1 MNAVLPHHTINQLD
15 NSGKIKSQHLNR
27 KAIIYIRQSTLQ
39 QVHRHQESTRLQYGL
54 VDRAILLGWPR
65 SAIEVI
71 DDDLG
76 CSGATIAGRHGFQRL
91 VAEVGLD
98 HVGMVLGLEM
108 SRLSRSSRDWYQLLE
123 VCAIFSTLIGDLDG
137 IYDPGIYND
146 RLLLGL
152 KGTMSEAELH
162 ILKQRMLEGKR
173 AKARR
178 GELGM
183 QVPMGYCRQLSG
195 IVVKDPDEQA
205 QSAIARVFELFERKL
220 TINGVLSE
228 FVSQQI
234 QMPYRVATGINKGDL
249 VWHRPNRVT
258 LSNLL
263 HNPIYAGAYAYGR
276 RPTDP
281 RKKIPGRPATGRT
294 VAGIEDWE
302 VLIKDQLPAYITWSQ
317 YERNVRQLQANTAQA
332 LGVARKGA
340 ALLSGVLICGRCGLR
355 MAPHYSSPAGRY
367 RYSCD
372 RMKVDYGEA
381 ACQSLSGLSLD
392 ECITGLIFKA
402 LLPAALEISMAA
414 AEDQAAE
421 RQKQQKYWLQRLERT
436 HIDSERAARQ
446 YNAVEPEN
454 RLVARTLERKWE
466 EALAAESQLKTQY
479 EQFLLEQPALLT
491 EEERLAIQNLAQDIP
506 ALWQA
511 DTTTAI
517 DRQMIVRQLI
527 ERIVVTVVDSTEV
540 VQVEVHWQGGHT
552 TQTLVKRPVGRLE
565 QMRDYEALM
574 ERVKVLQS
582 QRYSMPEMA
591 EILNSEGWVPPKQ
604 RGPYNAPMVRSLLNR
619 QGISLG
625 TPKQQHTAGI
635 PREADEW
642 TVKELA
648 QQLQMPEPTLYAWLK
663 KGLINARQVQANAR
677 LVWLVTADADQLE
690 QLRQQRSVQRIW
702 VHQPMDEIH

>member
-1 MNAVLPHHTINQLD
+1 MNAVLPNRTINQLD
-15 NSGKIKSQHLNR
+15 NSGKIKSQHLSR

-65 SAIEVI
+65 SDIEVI

-76 CSGATIAGRHGFQRL
+76 CSGSTIAGRHGFQRL

-137 IYDPGIYND
+137 IYDPSLYND

-162 ILKQRMLEGKR
+162 ILKQRMIEGKR

-228 FVSQQI
+228 LVAQQI

-294 VAGIEDWE
+294 VAEIEDWE
-302 VLIKDQLPAYITWSQ
+302 VLIKDQLPAYITWSH

-332 LGVARKGA
+332 LGVRCET
-340 ALLSGVLICGRCGLR
+340 GV
-355 MAPHYSSPAGRY
+355 
-367 RYSCD
+367 
-372 RMKVDYGEA
+372 E
-381 ACQSLSGLSLD
+381 
-392 ECITGLIFKA
+392 
-402 LLPAALEISMAA
+402 
-414 AEDQAAE
+414 
-421 RQKQQKYWLQRLERT
+421 
-436 HIDSERAARQ
+436 
-446 YNAVEPEN
+446 
-454 RLVARTLERKWE
+454 
-466 EALAAESQLKTQY
+466 
-479 EQFLLEQPALLT
+479 
-491 EEERLAIQNLAQDIP
+491 
-506 ALWQA
+506 
-511 DTTTAI
+511 
-517 DRQMIVRQLI
+517 
-527 ERIVVTVVDSTEV
+527 
-540 VQVEVHWQGGHT
+540 
-552 TQTLVKRPVGRLE
+552 
-565 QMRDYEALM
+565 
-574 ERVKVLQS
+574 
-582 QRYSMPEMA
+582 
-591 EILNSEGWVPPKQ
+591 
-604 RGPYNAPMVRSLLNR
+604 
-619 QGISLG
+619 
-625 TPKQQHTAGI
+625 
-635 PREADEW
+635 
-642 TVKELA
+642 
-648 QQLQMPEPTLYAWLK
+648 
-663 KGLINARQVQANAR
+663 
-677 LVWLVTADADQLE
+677 
-690 QLRQQRSVQRIW
+690 
-702 VHQPMDEIH
+702 

>member
-1 MNAVLPHHTINQLD
+1 
-15 NSGKIKSQHLNR
+15 
-27 KAIIYIRQSTLQ
+27 
-39 QVHRHQESTRLQYGL
+39 
-54 VDRAILLGWPR
+54 
-65 SAIEVI
+65 
-71 DDDLG
+71 
-76 CSGATIAGRHGFQRL
+76 
-91 VAEVGLD
+91 
-98 HVGMVLGLEM
+98 
-108 SRLSRSSRDWYQLLE
+108 LLE

-137 IYDPGIYND
+137 IYDPSLYND

-162 ILKQRMLEGKR
+162 ILKQRMIEGKR

-183 QVPMGYCRQLSG
+183 QVPMGYVRQLSG

-228 FVSQQI
+228 LVAQQI

-294 VAGIEDWE
+294 VAGMDDWE
-302 VLIKDQLPAYITWSQ
+302 VLIKDQLPAYITWSH

-340 ALLSGVLICGRCGLR
+340 ALLSGVLICGCCGLR

-367 RYSCD
+367 RYNCD

-381 ACQSLSGLSLD
+381 ACQSLAGLSLD
-392 ECITGLIFKA
+392 DCITGLLFKA
-402 LLPAALEISMAA
+402 LQPAALEISLAV

-421 RQKQQKYWLQRLERT
+421 RQKQQNYWLQRLERT

-466 EALAAESQLKTQY
+466 EALAAEAQLKTQY
-479 EQFLLEQPALLT
+479 EQFLLEQPAVLT
-491 EEERLAIQNLAQDIP
+491 EAERLAIHNLAQDIP

-527 ERIVVTVVDSTEV
+527 ERIVVTVVDSTEA
-540 VQVEVHWQGGHT
+540 VQVEVHWQGGHI

-565 QMRDYEALM
+565 QMSDYQALM
-574 ERVKVLQS
+574 DRVKVLQS
-582 QRYSMPEMA
+582 QGCSTSKMA
-591 EILNSEGWVPPKQ
+591 EILNTEGWAPPKQ
-604 RGPYNAPMVRSLLNR
+604 RGTYNAPMVRSLLKR

-625 TPKQQHTAGI
+625 TPKQQHTVGI

-642 TVKELA
+642 TLKELA
-648 QQLQMPEPTLYAWLK
+648 QQLQMPEPTLYKWLK
-663 KGLINARQVQANAR
+663 KGLIKARQVQANAR
-677 LVWLVTADADQLE
+677 SVWLVTADADQLE
-690 QLRQQRSVQRIW
+690 HLRQQRSAQRIW
-702 VHQPMDEIH
+702 IKQPMDEIQ

>member
-15 NSGKIKSQHLNR
+15 NSGKIKPQHLNR

-54 VDRAILLGWPR
+54 VDRAILLGWLR
-65 SAIEVI
+65 SDIEVI

-76 CSGATIAGRHGFQRL
+76 CSGATIAGRQGFQRL

-137 IYDPGIYND
+137 IYDPSLYND

-178 GELGM
+178 GALGM

-205 QSAIARVFELFERKL
+205 QSAIERVFELFERKL

-228 FVSQQI
+228 LVAQQL
-234 QMPYRVATGINKGDL
+234 QMPYRVPGGLNKGDL

-263 HNPIYAGAYAYGR
+263 HNPIYAGAYVYGR

-281 RKKIPGRPATGRT
+281 RKKIPGRPSTGRT
-294 VAGIEDWE
+294 VAEIEDWE

-340 ALLSGVLICGRCGLR
+340 ALLSGVIICGRCGLR

-372 RMKVDYGEA
+372 RMKIDYGEA
-381 ACQSLSGLSLD
+381 ACQSLSGPCLD
-392 ECITGLIFKA
+392 ECITGRIFKA
-402 LLPAALEISMAA
+402 LQPAALEISLAA

-421 RQKQQKYWLQRLERT
+421 RRKQQTYWLQRLERT
-436 HIDSERAARQ
+436 HIEAERAARQ
-446 YNAVEPEN
+446 YHAVEPEN
-454 RLVARTLERKWE
+454 RLVARTLERNWE
-466 EALAAESQLKTQY
+466 EALATEAQLKAQY
-479 EQFLLEQPALLT
+479 EQFLLEQPAVLT
-491 EEERLAIQNLAQDIP
+491 EAERLAIQNLAQDIP

-517 DRQMIVRQLI
+517 DRQIIVRQLI
-527 ERIVVTVVDSTEV
+527 ERILVTVVNNTEA
-540 VQVEVHWQGGHT
+540 VQVEVHWQGGHST
-552 TQTLVKRPVGRLE
+552 RTLMNRPVGRLE
-565 QMRDYEALM
+565 QMRDYQALLD
-574 ERVKVLQS
+574 RVKTLQS
-582 QRYSMPEMA
+582 QGCTPSKIA
-591 EILNSEGWVPPKQ
+591 EILNAEGWAPPKR
-604 RGPYNAPMVRSLLNR
+604 RGSYNTAMVRSLLRR

-625 TPKQQHTAGI
+625 TPKQQHTGGI
-635 PREADEW
+635 LREADEW
-642 TVKELA
+642 TLKELA
-648 QQLQMPEPTLYAWLK
+648 QHLKMPEPTLYAWLK
-663 KGLINARQVQANAR
+663 KGLIKARQVQANAR
-677 LVWLVTADADQLE
+677 SIWLITADANELE
-690 QLRQQRSVQRIW
+690 QLSQQRTAQRTWI
-702 VHQPMDEIH
+702 HQDTDKTQ

>member
-1 MNAVLPHHTINQLD
+1 MNAVMPNRTINQLD
-15 NSGKIKSQHLNR
+15 NSGKIKSQHLSR

-54 VDRAILLGWPR
+54 VDKAILLGWPQ

-137 IYDPGIYND
+137 IYDPSLYND

-162 ILKQRMLEGKR
+162 IIKQRMLEGKR

-205 QSAIARVFELFERKL
+205 QSAIERVFELFERKL

-228 FVSQQI
+228 LVAQQI

-281 RKKIPGRPATGRT
+281 RKKIPGRPSTGRT

-340 ALLSGVLICGRCGLR
+340 ALLSGLLICGRCGLR
-355 MAPHYSSPAGRY
+355 MAPHYSSPAGRH

-372 RMKVDYGEA
+372 RMKIDYGEA

-392 ECITGLIFKA
+392 DRITGLLSKA
-402 LLPAALEISMAA
+402 LQPAALEISLAV

-421 RQKQQKYWLQRLERT
+421 RQKQQNYWLQRLERT
-436 HIDSERAARQ
+436 HIDSERVARQ

-466 EALAAESQLKTQY
+466 EALAAEAQLKTQY
-479 EQFLLEQPALLT
+479 EQFLLEQPAVLT
-491 EEERLAIQNLAQDIP
+491 EAERLAIQNLAHDIP

-527 ERIVVTVVDSTEV
+527 ERIVVTVVDSTEA

-565 QMRDYEALM
+565 QMSEYQALM
-574 ERVKVLQS
+574 DRVKVLQS
-582 QRYSMPEMA
+582 QGCSTHKMA

-604 RGPYNAPMVRSLLNR
+604 RSHYNAPMVRSLLNR
-619 QGISLG
+619 QGINLG
-625 TPKQQHTAGI
+625 TPKQQHTADI
-635 PREADEW
+635 PSPYL
-642 TVKELA
+642 TPPK
-648 QQLQMPEPTLYAWLK
+648 
-663 KGLINARQVQANAR
+663 
-677 LVWLVTADADQLE
+677 
-690 QLRQQRSVQRIW
+690 
-702 VHQPMDEIH
+702 

>member
-1 MNAVLPHHTINQLD
+1 M
-15 NSGKIKSQHLNR
+15 
-27 KAIIYIRQSTLQ
+27 
-39 QVHRHQESTRLQYGL
+39 
-54 VDRAILLGWPR
+54 
-65 SAIEVI
+65 
-71 DDDLG
+71 
-76 CSGATIAGRHGFQRL
+76 
-91 VAEVGLD
+91 VA
-98 HVGMVLGLEM
+98 
-108 SRLSRSSRDWYQLLE
+108 
-123 VCAIFSTLIGDLDG
+123 
-137 IYDPGIYND
+137 
-146 RLLLGL
+146 
-152 KGTMSEAELH
+152 
-162 ILKQRMLEGKR
+162 
-173 AKARR
+173 
-178 GELGM
+178 
-183 QVPMGYCRQLSG
+183 
-195 IVVKDPDEQA
+195 
-205 QSAIARVFELFERKL
+205 
-220 TINGVLSE
+220 
-228 FVSQQI
+228 QQI
-234 QMPYRVATGINKGDL
+234 QMPYRVATGINKGDV

-294 VAGIEDWE
+294 VAEIKDWE
-302 VLIKDQLPAYITWSQ
+302 VLLKAQLPAYITWSH

-367 RYSCD
+367 RYMCD

-402 LLPAALEISMAA
+402 LLPAALEISLAA
-414 AEDQAAE
+414 AADQAAE
-421 RQKQQKYWLQRLERT
+421 RQKQQNYWLQRLERT
-436 HIDSERAARQ
+436 HIDTERAARQ

-466 EALAAESQLKTQY
+466 EALAAEAQLKTQY

-491 EEERLAIQNLAQDIP
+491 EAEQLAIQNLAQDIP
-506 ALWQA
+506 YVMQA

-517 DRQMIVRQLI
+517 DRQIIVRQLI
-527 ERIVVTVVDSTEV
+527 EHIVVTVVDSTEA

-552 TQTLVKRPVGRLE
+552 TQTLVNRPVGQLE
-565 QMRDYEALM
+565 QMRDYQVLM
-574 ERVKVLQS
+574 DRVKVLQS
-582 QRYSMPEMA
+582 QGYSTPEMA

-625 TPKQQHTAGI
+625 TPKQQHTANI
-635 PREADEW
+635 PREAGEW

-648 QQLQMPEPTLYAWLK
+648 QQLQIPEPTLYAWLK
-663 KGLINARQVQANAR
+663 KGLIKAR
-677 LVWLVTADADQLE
+677 
-690 QLRQQRSVQRIW
+690 
-702 VHQPMDEIH
+702 

>member
-1 MNAVLPHHTINQLD
+1 
-15 NSGKIKSQHLNR
+15 
-27 KAIIYIRQSTLQ
+27 
-39 QVHRHQESTRLQYGL
+39 
-54 VDRAILLGWPR
+54 
-65 SAIEVI
+65 
-71 DDDLG
+71 
-76 CSGATIAGRHGFQRL
+76 
-91 VAEVGLD
+91 
-98 HVGMVLGLEM
+98 
-108 SRLSRSSRDWYQLLE
+108 
-123 VCAIFSTLIGDLDG
+123 
-137 IYDPGIYND
+137 
-146 RLLLGL
+146 
-152 KGTMSEAELH
+152 
-162 ILKQRMLEGKR
+162 
-173 AKARR
+173 
-178 GELGM
+178 M

-205 QSAIARVFELFERKL
+205 QSAIERVFELFERKL

-228 FVSQQI
+228 LVAQQI
-234 QMPYRVATGINKGDL
+234 QMPYRVASGVNKGDL

-258 LSNLL
+258 LSSLL

-281 RKKIPGRPATGRT
+281 RKKIPGRPSTGRT

-340 ALLSGVLICGRCGLR
+340 ALLSGLLICGRCGLR
-355 MAPHYSSPAGRY
+355 MAPHYSSPAGRH

-372 RMKVDYGEA
+372 RMKIDYGEA

-392 ECITGLIFKA
+392 DRITGLLFKA
-402 LLPAALEISMAA
+402 LQPAALEISLAV

-421 RQKQQKYWLQRLERT
+421 RQKQQSYWLQRLERT
-436 HIDSERAARQ
+436 HIDSERVARQ

-466 EALAAESQLKTQY
+466 EALAAEAQLKTQY
-479 EQFLLEQPALLT
+479 EQFLLEQPAVLT
-491 EEERLAIQNLAQDIP
+491 EAERLAIQNLAHDIP

-527 ERIVVTVVDSTEV
+527 ERIVVTVVDSTEA

-565 QMRDYEALM
+565 QMSEYQALM
-574 ERVKVLQS
+574 DRVKVLQS
-582 QRYSMPEMA
+582 QGYSTPKMA
-591 EILNSEGWVPPKQ
+591 EILNAEGWVPPKQ
-604 RGPYNAPMVRSLLNR
+604 RGTYNAPMVRSLLNR
-619 QGISLG
+619 LGISLG

-642 TVKELA
+642 TLKELA

-663 KGLINARQVQANAR
+663 KGLIKARQVKVNSR
-677 LVWLVTADADQLE
+677 LVWLVTADAEQLE
-690 QLRQQRSVQRIW
+690 QLHQQRSAQRIW
-702 VHQPMDEIH
+702 IHQPIDEIH